1 MAIYNKQGKVVKVY
15 PYGSEPQQR
24 WEKFFDILYEAHK
37 CSVEKKAEKKLQKG
51 QIIDRQIEECDKK
64 VFRKRT
70 KRSVKRYN
78 LTQTARILGVH
89 RETLYYWI
97 KKDWIK
103 PKRDYRNYPVF
114 TVLDIEE
121 LIKWKNTI
129 KC

>member
-1 MAIYNKQGKVVKVY
+1 MLYDKQGKVVKVY

-24 WEKFFDILYEAHK
+24 WEKFFDILYDARKRSLEKEAG
-37 CSVEKKAEKKLQKG
+37 KKLQKE
-51 QIIDRQIEECDKK
+51 QLIDTQIEECDKK
-64 VFRKRT
+64 IFRRQI
-70 KRSVKRYN
+70 KRSDKRYN
-78 LTQTARILGVH
+78 MTQTARILDVH

-97 KKDWIK
+97 KKGWLK

>member
-1 MAIYNKQGKVVKVY
+1 MVISDGKGGIRVF

-24 WEKFFDILYEAHK
+24 WENFFDILYEACKRHL
-37 CSVEKKAEKKLQKG
+37 EKKTEKKLQKE
-51 QIIDRQIEECDKK
+51 QLIDSQIEECDKK
-64 VFRKRT
+64 VFHKCT
-70 KRSVKRYN
+70 KRSAKRYN
-78 LTQTARILGVH
+78 MTQTARILGVH

-97 KKDWIK
+97 KKGRIK
-103 PKRDYRNYPVF
+103 PKRDYKNYPVF